1 MKKDSFGDETQSQDH
16 EKLSAFSAVA
26 KPLTRREFVLLS
38 GVSAAS
44 LLLAGC
50 GGGGGGNGSAS
61 RIVLQPNVVILPA
74 DGSVTVS
81 NVTSTGMTLSG
92 KIPTIAA
99 NTVIVNPAPPGMI
112 RKVTAVTSSSSSQ
125 IVLQTAQGTL
135 EEVFQQADL
144 QVSKQFGTSDIAKFV
159 PANGTLSDPNI
170 PKGTPPTGFAL
181 SFPAVTLAS
190 GVTLSCSG
198 TLNAQLDM
206 SVSIGTSGT
215 PPVSAIQS
223 ASFAIT
229 LNANLTVTLTAQ
241 NGATISSNVQLNNPA
256 WGLAP
261 VSLLTSPAIWIT
273 PTITLFTLASGTLK
287 EAMTMTGAIGLSA
300 KGGARYAA
308 GSGWQPITNA
318 SLTDTTQ
325 PQQLFADIDFT
336 MTPLRAEMD
345 FDLMSVPGPYVHAD
359 LPGRELVVSAVPS
372 PTGVEVKLTDSIH
385 ADAGCDTSALGASL
399 TNVTLAGLQL
409 VTDTVFDK
417 TYPSQG
423 QATVGI
429 Q

>member
-1 MKKDSFGDETQSQDH
+1 MKKDSFGNETQSQNH
-16 EKLSAFSAVA
+16 ERGSIPSTAA

-38 GVSAAS
+38 GVSAAT

-50 GGGGGGNGSAS
+50 GGGGGNGSAS
-61 RIVLQPNVVILPA
+61 RIVLQPNVVILPT

-92 KIPTIAA
+92 KIPAIAA

-112 RKVTAVTSSSSSQ
+112 VKVTAVTSSTASQ

-144 QVSKQFGTSDIAKFV
+144 QVSRQFGTSDIAKLA
-159 PANGTLSDPNI
+159 PANGSLSAPHI
-170 PKGTPPTGFAL
+170 PKGTTPAGFAV

-198 TLNAQLDM
+198 TLSVQLDM
-206 SVSIGTSGT
+206 SVSIGTAGT
-215 PPVSAIQS
+215 PPVSAIQN
-223 ASFAIT
+223 ASFVLT
-229 LNANLTVTLTAQ
+229 LNANLTATLAAQ

-256 WGLAP
+256 WMLTP
-261 VSLLTSPAIWIT
+261 VSLLTSPAIWVS

-287 EAMTMTGAIGLSA
+287 EAMTMTGAITLSA
-300 KGGARYAA
+300 KSGARYAA
-308 GSGWQPITNA
+308 GSGWQPITSGTLA
-318 SLTDTTQ
+318 DATQ
-325 PQQLFADIDFT
+325 PQQLFADIDFA

-345 FDLMSVPGPYVHAD
+345 FDLMGAPGPYVHAD
-359 LPGRELVVSAVPS
+359 LPGRELAVSAVPS
-372 PTGVEVKLTDSIH
+372 PPGVEVKLTDSIL

-409 VTDTVFDK
+409 ATDTVFDK